1 MTQGLRKHLNR
12 PIFRIR
18 IYEFSLHLLHFHNG
32 QSTSKHLANLFNY
45 FVSEVV
51 GTIHRQWPGEQEQL

>member
-1 MTQGLRKHLNR
+1 MYCKITKEKM
-12 PIFRIR
+12 F
-18 IYEFSLHLLHFHNG
+18 FA
-32 QSTSKHLANLFNY
+32 TSKHLANLFNY